1 MINRATR
8 QKRQGFGLLELLV
21 IMGVVALAVVL
32 SYPGYKRAGLME
44 KAKTLRADLQDIEQA
59 VAGATR
65 DLKAP
70 PGSMLTLDQ
79 LRKYLKPGTSLQ
91 KAGHDPFGHP
101 YGHQRNDAK
110 PQVPAK
116 SAELL
121 RGVVPEGFWGSY
133 QVSGEL

>member
-1 MINRATR
+1 MINRAPR
-8 QKRQGFGLLELLV
+8 QKRQGFGLLEVLV

-32 SYPGYKRAGLME
+32 SYPGYKRAGLLE
-44 KAKTLRADLQDIEQA
+44 KAKVLRADLQDIEQA

-70 PGSMLTLDQ
+70 PGSVLTIDQ
-79 LRKYLKPGTSLQ
+79 FRKYLKPGTSLQ

>member
-1 MINRATR
+1 MTARATR
-8 QKRQGFGLLELLV
+8 PQRHGFGLLEVLV

-32 SYPGYKRAGLME
+32 SYPGYKRAGLLE
-44 KAKTLRADLQDIEQA
+44 KAKVLRSDLQDLDQA
-59 VAGATR
+59 VAAASR

-70 PGSMLTLDQ
+70 PGSLLTIDQ
-79 LRKYLKPGTSLQ
+79 LRKYLKPGTPLQ

-101 YGHQRNDAK
+101 YGHQRNDTK

-121 RGVVPEGFWGSY
+121 RGVVPEGFWGAY